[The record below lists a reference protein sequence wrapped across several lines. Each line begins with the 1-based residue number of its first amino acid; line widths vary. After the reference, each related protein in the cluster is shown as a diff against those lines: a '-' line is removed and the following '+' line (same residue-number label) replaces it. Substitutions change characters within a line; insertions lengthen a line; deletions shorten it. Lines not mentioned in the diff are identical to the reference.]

1 MAIIF
6 KTSIIMAKMELTEE
20 QWQKLGQH
28 LPQDGDFLFSL
39 LPNSDY
45 MLNAVRHGVVLNS
58 RMLVYLLL
66 TERASLVFTLIAAAE
81 KHTDGVYD
89 FMCTVC
95 GENAAMDFIVRHELK
110 DMYRHLTPA
119 YLRDRELWELLAE
132 NGKALMRRIGIQ
144 DQFGQSAPYERL
156 LEMNGI
162 TADNIVKQAEE
173 LLLQK
178 SQIV

>member
-1 MAIIF
+1 
-6 KTSIIMAKMELTEE
+6 MAKMELTEE

-66 TERASLVFTLIAAAE
+66 SERDSLVFTLIAAAE

-95 GENAAMDFIVRHELK
+95 GENAAMDFIVRHEL
-110 DMYRHLTPA
+110 
-119 YLRDRELWELLAE
+119 
-132 NGKALMRRIGIQ
+132 
-144 DQFGQSAPYERL
+144 
-156 LEMNGI
+156 
-162 TADNIVKQAEE
+162 
-173 LLLQK
+173 
-178 SQIV
+178 